1 MYVANATKT
10 VFVDED
16 EFLAKK
22 STIPVWIVI
31 SPFASYLS
39 PAHDHDES
47 DFCLSCSFL
56 CSSRWEKVQKREKG
70 CAPDLTKMMVVRA
83 RVTFRPGK
91 KLDLNEISA

>member
-16 EFLAKK
+16 KFLAKKK

-39 PAHDHDES
+39 PAHDYVES

-56 CSSRWEKVQKREKG
+56 CSSRWEKSTKTGKRLRPRFDEDDDG
-70 CAPDLTKMMVVRA
+70 CSLRLK
-83 RVTFRPGK
+83 
-91 KLDLNEISA
+91 